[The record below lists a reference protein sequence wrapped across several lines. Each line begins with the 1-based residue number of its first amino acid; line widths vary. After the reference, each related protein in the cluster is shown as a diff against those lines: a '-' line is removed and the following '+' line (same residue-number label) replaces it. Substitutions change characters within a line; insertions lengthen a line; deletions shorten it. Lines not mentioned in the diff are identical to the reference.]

1 MKLLSIVLT
10 GLLVMAI
17 GCAPGPGSQRTY
29 EGAGAGAIIG
39 GVAGGLLKGWKGA
52 VIGGALGAVAGA
64 TITEISA
71 QAAREAAVNNRP
83 VEYRSD
89 DGRDLVQT
97 EPRGFDER
105 TKCDKVHEKIWEDG
119 RLVRDEIKEV
129 CRSTKEERRY

>member
-10 GLLVMAI
+10 GILVAAI
-17 GCAPGPGSQRTY
+17 GCAPYPGSQRTY

-83 VEYRSD
+83 VEYKSD
-89 DGRDLVQT
+89 DGRYVVHT